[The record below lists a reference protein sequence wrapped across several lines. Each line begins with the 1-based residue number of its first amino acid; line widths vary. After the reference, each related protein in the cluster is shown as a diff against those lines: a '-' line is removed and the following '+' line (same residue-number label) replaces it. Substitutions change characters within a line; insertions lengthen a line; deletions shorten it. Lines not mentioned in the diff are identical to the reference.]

1 MPEDSPHRIV
11 KRKLEEILHSQ
22 TGAYLFVGAGISRRY
37 AGLPDWSGLL
47 REFAK
52 YTNRPY
58 DYYVARSESDLAVAA
73 GIIADEFFD
82 VWWNDPRFQGSVSC
96 YQGPIT
102 NKSIP
107 LKIEIAKYISDK
119 TNNLP
124 NQPELREEFE
134 AFRKVHIDAII
145 TTNYDDLLS
154 QIFPDFRV
162 FIGQD
167 ELLFANPQGLAE
179 IYQIHGAVRSPSS
192 LILTDKDYADF
203 NERNSYLAAKL
214 ITVFM
219 EHPVIFLGYSLSDP
233 NVTQIL
239 ESIIHGIRPESV
251 ERLRSRLIFVEWKPG
266 EPASIVDT
274 VATFGGVS
282 LPITRVT
289 ADSFTWIYE
298 ALSNRARALPARTLR
313 LLKEQVFNL
322 IQTNDPQG
330 QLVQVCEL
338 DGDTSADELDV
349 VFGVGARIQSK
360 GLVGLNRWDLV
371 DDVLNSPD
379 LGLVSDEVLK
389 RVIPRMSQPT
399 YVPIFKYLHTS
410 GYLEKLQN
418 DEKVSLPEQVLKR
431 YNEYTKRFEG
441 YNIQRSRSKL
451 IRDLIK
457 EKGIEYILDHA
468 LELPKFTVDKEGLK
482 DVLLQERERRNQS
495 RWSTSYAKLAV
506 VYDWMHFMNEGTSR
520 KS

>member
-1 MPEDSPHRIV
+1 VSEDSPHRIV

-22 TGAYLFVGAGISRRY
+22 TGPYLFVGAGISRRY

-52 YTNRPY
+52 YANRPY

-73 GIIADEFFD
+73 GIIADDFFD

-96 YQGPIT
+96 YQESIKD
-102 NKSIP
+102 KSTP

-134 AFRKVHIDAII
+134 AFRKVNIDAII

-154 QIFPDFRV
+154 QIFPEFRV

-192 LILTDKDYADF
+192 LILTDKDYTDF

-251 ERLRSRLIFVEWKPG
+251 DRLRSRLIFVEWKPG
-266 EPASIVDT
+266 ESASIVDT

-330 QLVQVCEL
+330 QLVQVADL
-338 DGDTSADELDV
+338 DRSTSADDLDI

-360 GLVGLNRWDLV
+360 GIVGLSRWDLV
-371 DDVLNSPD
+371 DDVLNSPN
-379 LGLVSDEVLK
+379 LGLVPHEVLQ
-389 RVIPRMSQPT
+389 RVVPRMTLPT
-399 YVPIFKYLHTS
+399 YVPIFKYLRAS
-410 GYLEKLQN
+410 GNLEKLQN
-418 DEKVSLPEQVLKR
+418 NEEVSLPKKVIER
-431 YNEYTKRFEG
+431 YSDYSKRFEK
-441 YNIQRSRSKL
+441 YNIQRNKSESMSVL
-451 IRDLIK
+451 VG

-468 LELPKFTVDKEGLK
+468 LELPKFTTDEKGLR
-482 DVLLQERERRNQS
+482 DILLRERERRNQP

>member
-1 MPEDSPHRIV
+1 MPEESPYRTV
-11 KRKLEEILHSQ
+11 KQKLEEILHSQ

-52 YTNRPY
+52 YTSRPY

-73 GIIADEFFD
+73 RSIAEDFFD
-82 VWWNDPRFQGSVSC
+82 VWWNDTRFHDSVSC
-96 YQGPIT
+96 YQESFKD
-102 NKSIP
+102 KSTP

-145 TTNYDDLLS
+145 TTNYDDILS

-179 IYQIHGAVRSPSS
+179 IYQIHGAVQSPAS
-192 LILTDKDYADF
+192 LILTDKDYTDF
-203 NERNSYLAAKL
+203 NERNAYLAAKL

-233 NVTQIL
+233 NITQIL
-239 ESIIHGIRPESV
+239 ESIIHGIRPASV
-251 ERLRSRLIFVEWKPG
+251 DRLRSRLIFVEWRPG
-266 EPASIVDT
+266 ESASIVDT

-360 GLVGLNRWDLV
+360 GIVGLNRWDLV
-371 DDVLNSPD
+371 DDVLNISD
-379 LGLVSDEVLK
+379 LGLVSEEVLQ
-389 RVIPRMSQPT
+389 RVIPRMTQPT
-399 YVPIFKYLHTS
+399 YVPIFKYLRDS
-410 GYLEKLQN
+410 GDLTKLQN
-418 DEKVSLPEQVLKR
+418 NEKVILPEKVLKR
-431 YNEYTKRFEG
+431 YNEYSKKFGE
-441 YNIQRSRSKL
+441 YSIQRNESKIMSIL
-451 IRDLIK
+451 IN

-468 LELPKFTVDKEGLK
+468 LELPKCTADEKGLR
-482 DVLLQERERRNQS
+482 DLLIRERERRYQS
-495 RWSTSYAKLAV
+495 RWSTPYAKLAA
-506 VYDWMHFMNEGTSR
+506 VYDWMCFMSGDTN
-520 KS
+520 